1 MVSFS
6 LYKAGFLLK
15 KINQIISVTTLVIPH
30 ATITGRGKDET
41 QIHMCGRFW

>member
-30 ATITGRGKDET
+30 AATTGRGKDQT
-41 QIHMCGRFW
+41 HIHVW